1 MLTLLQVERAAVQK
15 IVVCTELT
23 KPMLE
28 FSWGLAE
35 AINMDSDFVVS
46 ERLDKVV
53 EAVQDGKT
61 TTQVTTHFGHD
72 EGHHCNRSHFE
83 MIPKTVDRKRKAAAR
98 AAARP
103 AKK

>member
-1 MLTLLQVERAAVQK
+1 MLILSQVERAAVQK

-35 AINMDSDFVVS
+35 AINMDSDFVVG

-53 EAVQDGKT
+53 EVTQDGET
-61 TTQVTTHFGHD
+61 TTQITHFGHD

-83 MIPKTVDRKRKAAAR
+83 MIPKAVDRKRKAAAR
-98 AAARP
+98 AAARA
-103 AKK
+103 AKR